1 MTMQNSITLGSFVA
15 LTLYLR
21 IIMGPLQQIGN
32 VINTV
37 QRSGA
42 SLERVNDLLSEVA
55 DVRELPEATA
65 LQTVQDITMENLTF
79 SYPGSSSPAL
89 QNIQLNIRAGRTVG
103 IVGKTGSGKSTLV
116 KLFFAYI

>member
-1 MTMQNSITLGSFVA
+1 
-15 LTLYLR
+15 
-21 IIMGPLQQIGN
+21 MGPLQQIGN

-55 DVRELPEATA
+55 DVRELPEATS

-89 QNIQLNIRAGRTVG
+89 KNIQLNIRAGRTVG

-116 KLFFAYI
+116 KLLLRTYEPP